1 MSETKTSG
9 LEDFVKKKTE
19 SFLTGPLRKPLAI
32 ACIVFTMTVV
42 ATLIILGSFKIFLEP
57 STLSTIQAICLTM
70 IAPPIAYYYTSTS
83 ESNKAKELELQYF
96 ELESKLPDKSTLKKS
111 LNGDK
116 ETSCPETVEFDENG
130 NALDTEGM

>member
-1 MSETKTSG
+1 MSETNTSG

-32 ACIVFTMTVV
+32 ACIIFTMTVV
-42 ATLIILGSFKIFLEP
+42 VVLIALGSFKIFLEP
-57 STLSTIQAICLTM
+57 STLSTIQAICLTL

-83 ESNKAKELELQYF
+83 ETNKAKELELQYF
-96 ELESKLPDKSTLKKS
+96 ELKNKLPEKSLLKKS
-111 LNGDK
+111 IDGVEKNP
-116 ETSCPETVEFDENG
+116 CPETTEFDENG